1 MLFRHTTTVDP
12 VKRLSGNS
20 SFDYEFANCVD
31 IPSFPMS
38 ECAGGLMGGGG
49 GGDDP
54 APLPETPAPPPPPE
68 PMPPPV
74 TKIDEEAQQSK
85 KDALKAEARKSGRKS
100 TRILSGD
107 LQPAETQK
115 KTLLGG

>member
-1 MLFRHTTTVDP
+1 
-12 VKRLSGNS
+12 
-20 SFDYEFANCVD
+20 
-31 IPSFPMS
+31 
-38 ECAGGLMGGGG
+38 
-49 GGDDP
+49 
-54 APLPETPAPPPPPE
+54 
-68 PMPPPV
+68 MPPPV